1 MVLDCPTRW
10 NSTYTMLTTALKFR
24 LAFARMAS
32 EDKLYDAYF
41 CKKKGRKKK
50 IGPPG
55 SYDWDNA
62 RRMVKF
68 LRIFYEATLSFSS
81 SLRVTSSTCY
91 NEICKVEKAL
101 NTMADSLDPHISMIA
116 SSMKEKFE
124 EY

>member
-1 MVLDCPTRW
+1 M
-10 NSTYTMLTTALKFR
+10 MLIFV
-24 LAFARMAS
+24 
-32 EDKLYDAYF
+32 
-41 CKKKGRKKK
+41 KKKAGKKV
-50 IGPPG
+50 GPLG

-62 RRMVKF
+62 RQMVRF

-101 NTMADSLDPHISMIA
+101 NTMADSLDPHISTIA
-116 SSMKEKFE
+116 SSMKENFE